1 MGITSALVFDIYN
14 FIMSNA
20 SKDLSNG
27 MSTRFQKLLDLKSWN
42 FVWNSFPID
51 QNQKS
56 EEVSFFFCVRVCV
69 DHFTYTTLTTRF
81 SYVLGNEAN
90 SNLQ

>member
-1 MGITSALVFDIYN
+1 MSITSALVFDIYN

-20 SKDLSNG
+20 SKDLSCG

-56 EEVSFFFCVRVCV
+56 EEVSFFCVCV
-69 DHFTYTTLTTRF
+69 LIWNDPIQHW
-81 SYVLGNEAN
+81 
-90 SNLQ
+90 LQGLS